1 MRSYLLI
8 IILSFL
14 PFSLLAQEATIE
26 MRLSD
31 AGNLAFTWQSNG
43 AAPDAVKISAGN
55 TVLFEDSIHN
65 ATQLENYIL
74 FLLDTSNSMNRPF
87 RQGIKAYLKNTL
99 QQLPTGYQVALATF
113 DDSLRV
119 INSFT
124 DSDSLLSSQVDE
136 ITTGRKRTELFG
148 WLVKSIDHFP
158 ARTDINKIVV
168 VFSDGKTTDIA
179 YDHAAVV
186 AKAKAAQ
193 VSIFSA
199 AYLNLPEDQ
208 YLRRLSDDTGGYF
221 ERASSSH
228 ALADRFN
235 EQLFASARYQGS
247 SSVDLTK
254 TDGSLDGE
262 QTITYALTFPDGSV
276 QSENF
281 THTFEAAQPP
291 AWLGIG
297 GGALL
302 LALLLL
308 FWFMRKRKQTEAPA
322 SDGEEA
328 PAVDFSC
335 PACDATLP
343 PNATQCPK
351 CGSPIDADLSALAW
365 LEEAKGNT
373 HPIKTTSCKIGALG
387 NNEIVLN
394 YEKISR
400 NHAIIDFKDG
410 RFILTDRNSANGTFV
425 NDKRVNST
433 ELNHEDIVRFANL
446 HFQFLIN
453 PLIKRS

>member
-1 MRSYLLI
+1 MRSILLI
-8 IILSFL
+8 IILFFL
-14 PFSLLAQEATIE
+14 PFFLIAQEATVE

-31 AGNLAFTWQSNG
+31 TDQLAFSWQSQG
-43 AAPDAVKISAGN
+43 AAPDAVKITAGN
-55 TVLFEDSIHN
+55 TVLFEDSIRN
-65 ATQLENYIL
+65 ATPLENYIL

-99 QQLPTGYQVALATF
+99 QQLPAGYQAALGTV

-119 INSFT
+119 INSFA
-124 DSDSLLSSQVDE
+124 DNDSLLSAQVDN
-136 ITTGRKRTELFG
+136 ISTGRKRTELFG
-148 WLVKSIDHFP
+148 WLVKSIDLFP
-158 ARTDINKIVV
+158 ARQDINKIVV

-186 AKAKAAQ
+186 AKAKDAQ

-199 AYLNLPEDQ
+199 AYLNQPEDQ

-228 ALADRFN
+228 ALTDRFN
-235 EQLFASARYQGS
+235 EQLFAAVRYQGS

-254 TDGSLDGE
+254 ADGSLDGE
-262 QTITYALTFPDGSV
+262 QTITYALTFPGGAVHRD
-276 QSENF
+276 QF

-297 GGALL
+297 GGTLL

-308 FWFMRKRKQTEAPA
+308 FFFLRKRKKTEAPEAAGEAA
-322 SDGEEA
+322 ST
-328 PAVDFSC
+328 VDFSC
-335 PACDATLP
+335 PACSATLA
-343 PNATQCPK
+343 PNATQCAN
-351 CGSPIDADLSALAW
+351 CGNPIDADLSALAW

-373 HPIKTTSCKIGALG
+373 FPIKTTSCKIGALG